1 MHLPYEAFGLGHL
14 KMNLHIFLKSLHTR
28 TFLTSKIPI
37 VCDPILVHVPLLNE
51 QPHYS
56 QYGGENATPPS
67 HTPLL
72 AYYYEIQ
79 FVVSWVIP

>member
-28 TFLTSKIPI
+28 TFLTPKIPI
-37 VCDPILVHVPLLNE
+37 ICDPILVHVPLLNK

-56 QYGGENATPPS
+56 QYGGEMPPHPATHP
-67 HTPLL
+67 
-72 AYYYEIQ
+72 Y
-79 FVVSWVIP
+79 